1 MIMLETKKALNF
13 DISDSL
19 LKQYYPSK
27 NYKNGW
33 KDINK
38 YLVRYGFLHRQ
49 YSGYVS
55 KDVMVLCQDFGLHKC
70 KKFN

>member
-1 MIMLETKKALNF
+1 MITLETKKALNF

-27 NYKNGW
+27 SYKNGW

-38 YLVRYGFLHRQ
+38 YLVR
-49 YSGYVS
+49 
-55 KDVMVLCQDFGLHKC
+55 
-70 KKFN
+70 

>member
-1 MIMLETKKALNF
+1 MSGILVILEMDQIVQNIDKMHQNHIIVLKRYMMIMLETKKALNF

-38 YLVRYGFLHRQ
+38 YLVR
-49 YSGYVS
+49 
-55 KDVMVLCQDFGLHKC
+55 
-70 KKFN
+70 

>member
-33 KDINK
+33 KDINE
-38 YLVRYGFLHRQ
+38 YLVR
-49 YSGYVS
+49 
-55 KDVMVLCQDFGLHKC
+55 
-70 KKFN
+70 

>member
-19 LKQYYPSK
+19 LKQCYPSK
-27 NYKNGW
+27 SYKNGW

-49 YSGYVS
+49 YSG
-55 KDVMVLCQDFGLHKC
+55 LCI
-70 KKFN
+70 

>member
-27 NYKNGW
+27 SYKNGW
-33 KDINK
+33 KDINE
-38 YLVRYGFLHRQ
+38 YLVR
-49 YSGYVS
+49 
-55 KDVMVLCQDFGLHKC
+55 
-70 KKFN
+70 